1 MASLLLQESGSQ
13 ENLIFPAN
21 AAGKAGLPPDDVTEQ
36 ISPTGGPDSM
46 AKKPKIKE
54 LLDESSC
61 SHNQTRKVAC
71 NAPTP
76 GATTGGCAFEGA
88 QITLFPFADA
98 AHLVHGPIT
107 CLGSSWETRATGT
120 SWHGRDLTQ
129 MGFTTDI
136 NINDVVFGGE
146 AKVSAAIAK
155 IVERYA
161 PEAVFVYSTCVT
173 ALIGDDLDMVCK
185 QAAAQHQI
193 PIVPVHAPGFVGS
206 KNLGSRLG
214 GESVL
219 SHLIG
224 TKEPERI
231 TPFDINLI
239 GEYNVTG
246 DMWQYKPLLEEL
258 GVRVLA
264 TLSGD
269 GRIAQI
275 RTAHRA
281 KLNVLVCAKSLVSVT
296 RKMQEQYGIPS
307 ISLSF
312 YGKRDTSDGLRAI
325 AKALG
330 DPDLIARTDRLIARE
345 EARLETELAPYKTY
359 FQGKKA
365 ILNTG
370 GNKTWSIAAAL
381 QDLGIEVVATAVK
394 KATEDD
400 RAKARQYL
408 GSSGVLMMNPGS
420 EQAKLID
427 SKGADL
433 LLAGGRS
440 LYTAIKKG
448 IAFADVNQEKKKSY
462 GGYRGLINLAE
473 DLKNALENPVFRNVM
488 RSAPWEK

>member
-1 MASLLLQESGSQ
+1 MS
-13 ENLIFPAN
+13 
-21 AAGKAGLPPDDVTEQ
+21 T
-36 ISPTGGPDSM
+36 
-46 AKKPKIKE
+46 KPKIRE
-54 LLDESSC
+54 LLDESAC
-61 SHNQTRKVAC
+61 QHNKSKKAAC

-88 QITLFPFADA
+88 QITLFPYADS
-98 AHLVHGPIT
+98 AHLVHGPMT
-107 CLGSSWETRATGT
+107 CLGTSWETRATGT
-120 SWHGRDLTQ
+120 SYSGRDLTQ

-136 NINDVVFGGE
+136 SLNDVVFGGE
-146 AKVSAAIAK
+146 EKVSAAIDY
-155 IVERYA
+155 IMQHYA
-161 PEAVFVYSTCVT
+161 PEAIFVYATCVS
-173 ALIGDDLDMVCK
+173 ALIGDDIDLICK
-185 QAAAQHQI
+185 QAAARHGV

-214 GESVL
+214 GEAAL

-224 TKEPERI
+224 TKEPEE
-231 TPFDINLI
+231 TTDFDINLI

-246 DMWQYKPLLEEL
+246 DMWQYSHLLDEL
-258 GVRVLA
+258 GIRILS

-269 GRIAQI
+269 GRIRDI

-281 KLNVLVCAKSLVSVT
+281 KLNVIVCAKSLISLT

-312 YGKRDTSDGLRAI
+312 YGKRDTSNGLLAI
-325 AKALG
+325 AEALG
-330 DPDLIARTDRLIARE
+330 DADLIERTKKLIVRE
-345 EARLETELAPYKTY
+345 EAKLEEQLAPYKNV
-359 FQGKKA
+359 FAGKKA
-365 ILNTG
+365 VLNTG
-370 GNKTWSIAAAL
+370 GNKSWSIASAL

-400 RAKARQYL
+400 RAKAREYL
-408 GSSGVLMMNPGS
+408 GEDGVLMMNPGA

-427 SKGADL
+427 ERGAHL

-462 GGYRGLINLAE
+462 GGYNGLLNLAE
-473 DLKNALENPVFRNVM
+473 DLKNALENPVFKLVAR
-488 RSAPWEK
+488 RAPWEK

>member
-1 MASLLLQESGSQ
+1 MA
-13 ENLIFPAN
+13 N
-21 AAGKAGLPPDDVTEQ
+21 
-36 ISPTGGPDSM
+36 
-46 AKKPKIKE
+46 KPKIKE

-61 SHNQTRKVAC
+61 SHNKTRKTAC

-88 QITLFPFADA
+88 QISLFPYADA
-98 AHLVHGPIT
+98 AHLVHGPMT

-129 MGFTTDI
+129 VGFTTDI
-136 NINDVVFGGE
+136 NINDVVFSGE
-146 AKVSAAIAK
+146 EKLTASIDY
-155 IVERYA
+155 IMEHYS
-161 PEAVFVYSTCVT
+161 PEAVFVYTTCVT
-173 ALIGDDLDMVCK
+173 ALIGDDIDLICK
-185 QAAAQHQI
+185 QAAEKYSV
-193 PIVPVHAPGFVGS
+193 PMVPVHAPGFVGS

-214 GESVL
+214 GEAAL
-219 SHLIG
+219 AHLVG
-224 TKEPERI
+224 TLEPEET

-246 DMWQYKPLLEEL
+246 DMWQYTPLLEEL
-258 GVRVLA
+258 GIRVLS

-269 GRIAQI
+269 GRVAQI

-281 KLNVLVCAKSLVSVT
+281 RLNVIVCAKSLISLT
-296 RKMQEQYGIPS
+296 RKMEERFGIPS

-312 YGKRDTSDGLRAI
+312 YGKRDTSKGLIAI
-325 AKALG
+325 AEALG
-330 DPDLIARTDRLIARE
+330 DSALIDRTKALVAKE
-345 EARLETELAPYKTY
+345 EARIEERLLPYKE
-359 FQGKKA
+359 FFEGKKA
-365 ILNTG
+365 VLNTG

-400 RAKARQYL
+400 REKARQTL
-408 GSSGVLMMNPGS
+408 GSSGVLMMDPGT

-427 SKGADL
+427 ETGADL

-462 GGYRGLINLAE
+462 GGYDGLINLAE
-473 DLKNALENPVFRNVM
+473 DLKNALQNPVFKNVT
-488 RSAPWEK
+488 RRAPWEK